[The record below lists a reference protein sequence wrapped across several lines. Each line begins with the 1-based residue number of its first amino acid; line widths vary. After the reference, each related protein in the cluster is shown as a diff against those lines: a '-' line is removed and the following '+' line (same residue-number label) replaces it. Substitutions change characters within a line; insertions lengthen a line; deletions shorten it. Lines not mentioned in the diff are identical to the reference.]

1 MTKPTAARQEKRNEA
16 EEKKFKAT
24 SEEVLQEL
32 FHDMYRDRKKIY
44 KVNFLRGVFFGFGS
58 FLGATLLVAL
68 LIWILSLFVH
78 LPVIGD
84 YFQQAQQSIEGG
96 KPR

>member
-1 MTKPTAARQEKRNEA
+1 MADSTDKQLKRKKA

-24 SEEVLQEL
+24 GDEVLQEL
-32 FHDMYRDRKKIY
+32 FNDLYRDRKRIY

-58 FLGATLLVAL
+58 FLGATLLVAV
-68 LIWILSLFVH
+68 LIWLLSLFVNI
-78 LPVIGD
+78 PVIGD
-84 YFQQAQQSIEGG
+84 YFHNAQQSIEGG